1 MATKGVLVAVTRFLV
16 VGALT
21 GFGTIGLLYLIGP
34 VYFLALYLPLIYL
47 PFALAIFG
55 IRVPVLGRLMTPLVA
70 LGQSLDG
77 WPRVMLRVT
86 VVGTMVVIA
95 GVLVFF
101 SVSGV

>member
-1 MATKGVLVAVTRFLV
+1 MTTKGVLVAVTRFLV

-34 VYFLALYLPLIYL
+34 VYFLVLYLPLVYL

-55 IRVPVLGRLMTPLVA
+55 IRVRVLGRLMTPLVA
-70 LGQSLDG
+70 IGQSLDG

-86 VVGTMVVIA
+86 AITGGVGVTAALIILVVVD
-95 GVLVFF
+95 
-101 SVSGV
+101 